1 MRVFYT
7 VSCPTPIS
15 EKGFSLLEVL
25 IGLLVLA
32 VALSG
37 LIGMQMTAL
46 RLNNANL
53 EQDVARDVLQRVID
67 ETKILSNPELRAEN
81 KSNLLSGGVDSFSAL
96 PTDYKMT
103 GIDTSLP
110 SDYNF
115 TRWKGYTETKMSGGS
130 REYTVKLDVDEQY
143 LLQDVLARAQVTAY
157 WRPTSECRKR
167 DGAGNCIKTTMS
179 ARPVDMM
186 HLVFFIERK

>member
-1 MRVFYT
+1 MRVLYK
-7 VSCPTPIS
+7 VSRPTPIS

-67 ETKILSNPELRAEN
+67 ETKILSNPELRVEN
-81 KSNLLSGGVDSFSAL
+81 KSNLLSGGADAL
-96 PTDYKMT
+96 TDLATKYQMS

-110 SDYNF
+110 SGSGYDF
-115 TRWKGYTETKMSGGS
+115 TRWIGYSETTMSGGV
-130 REYTVKLDVDEQY
+130 RDYTVKLDVDEQY

-157 WRPTSECRKR
+157 WRPQ
-167 DGAGNCIKTTMS
+167 GASMS
-179 ARPVDMM
+179 ARLVDMM